1 MSGFRL
7 TACNSIWIFI
17 KTTFTH
23 PRTPRYGGQCLSTHS
38 GFRPL
43 HSEVRQCSTHILTIS
58 MRHPAYRQRRPPLDR
73 FRIIDYDLRL
83 LSADFTELLT
93 QIYLLHQRQSE
104 YQCGRFK
111 ALPYHST
118 HRVISS
124 ASIFHRPFNLAPD
137 LFSQERVAPFSHTIN
152 LGRTSRA
159 VRPRNL
165 SAFRISFTSLTCS
178 MNRPERA
185 PARPALAPATDRS
198 WLSRIRNNQ
207 DYAEKIVIPKSLHRV
222 L

>member
-43 HSEVRQCSTHILTIS
+43 HSEVRQCSTHILTMS
-58 MRHPAYRQRRPPLDR
+58 MRHPAYRQRRPPPDR

-124 ASIFHRPFNLAPD
+124 ASIFHRPFNLAPN
-137 LFSQERVAPFSHTIN
+137 LFSQERVAPFSQHMN
-152 LGRTSRA
+152 RGRTWIP
-159 VRPRNL
+159 VRPRKT
-165 SAFRISFTSLTCS
+165 SASRISFMILICS
-178 MNRPERA
+178 INRPERS
-185 PARPALAPATDRS
+185 PASPALAPATD
-198 WLSRIRNNQ
+198 
-207 DYAEKIVIPKSLHRV
+207 KS
-222 L
+222 

>member
-43 HSEVRQCSTHILTIS
+43 HSEVRQCSTHILTMS

-93 QIYLLHQRQSE
+93 QIYLLHPRQSE

-124 ASIFHRPFNLAPD
+124 ASIFFHRPFNLAPN
-137 LFSQERVAPFSHTIN
+137 LFSQERVAPFSQHIYR
-152 LGRTSRA
+152 GRTA
-159 VRPRNL
+159 
-165 SAFRISFTSLTCS
+165 
-178 MNRPERA
+178 
-185 PARPALAPATDRS
+185 
-198 WLSRIRNNQ
+198 
-207 DYAEKIVIPKSLHRV
+207 
-222 L
+222 

>member
-43 HSEVRQCSTHILTIS
+43 HSEVRQCSTHILTMS

-137 LFSQERVAPFSHTIN
+137 LFSQERVAPFSQTIYR
-152 LGRTSRA
+152 GRTNSP
-159 VRPRNL
+159 VRPILL
-165 SAFRISFTSLTCS
+165 SRSLISLIIRICS
-178 MNRPERA
+178 IYRPERA
-185 PARPALAPATDRS
+185 PASPALFPAMERS
-198 WLSRIRNNQ
+198 CLTR
-207 DYAEKIVIPKSLHRV
+207 
-222 L
+222 

>member
-1 MSGFRL
+1 MLLGAPFEPVSGFRL

-43 HSEVRQCSTHILTIS
+43 HSEVRQCSTHILTMS

-93 QIYLLHQRQSE
+93 QIYLLYPRQSE

-124 ASIFHRPFNLAPD
+124 ASIFFHRPFNLAPN
-137 LFSQERVAPFSHTIN
+137 LFSQERVAPFSQHIYR
-152 LGRTSRA
+152 GRIA
-159 VRPRNL
+159 
-165 SAFRISFTSLTCS
+165 
-178 MNRPERA
+178 
-185 PARPALAPATDRS
+185 
-198 WLSRIRNNQ
+198 
-207 DYAEKIVIPKSLHRV
+207 
-222 L
+222 

>member
-43 HSEVRQCSTHILTIS
+43 HSGVRQCSTHILTMS

-111 ALPYHST
+111 VLPYHST

-152 LGRTSRA
+152 LGRIWIPA
-159 VRPRNL
+159 RPRDL
-165 SAFRISFTSLTCS
+165 SASLISFTMRICS
-178 MNRPERA
+178 MMRPERS
-185 PARPALAPATDRS
+185 PASPALAPATDRS
-198 WLSRIRNNQ
+198 
-207 DYAEKIVIPKSLHRV
+207 
-222 L
+222 

>member
-1 MSGFRL
+1 MNSHPAFLWLQQPPRSQLSTFQWPYHFTLLGAPFEPVSGFRL

-43 HSEVRQCSTHILTIS
+43 HSEVRQCSTHILTMS

-124 ASIFHRPFNLAPD
+124 ASIFFTVLSILRLT
-137 LFSQERVAPFSHTIN
+137 FSVRNVSHHFPST
-152 LGRTSRA
+152 
-159 VRPRNL
+159 
-165 SAFRISFTSLTCS
+165 
-178 MNRPERA
+178 
-185 PARPALAPATDRS
+185 
-198 WLSRIRNNQ
+198 
-207 DYAEKIVIPKSLHRV
+207 
-222 L
+222 

>member
-1 MSGFRL
+1 MSSFRL
-7 TACNSIWIFI
+7 IACNSIWIFI

-43 HSEVRQCSTHILTIS
+43 HSEVRQCSTHILTMS

-137 LFSQERVAPFSHTIN
+137 LFSQERVAPFSQHNI
-152 LGRTSRA
+152 LGRTWMP
-159 VRPRNL
+159 VRPRSI
-165 SAFRISFTSLTCS
+165 SASLISLTILICS
-178 MNRPERA
+178 MKRPLRA
-185 PARPALAPATDRS
+185 PARPALLPAATD
-198 WLSRIRNNQ
+198 
-207 DYAEKIVIPKSLHRV
+207 KS
-222 L
+222 